1 MPARRISFCSFC
13 GRLVP
18 GNARISVKYT
28 LLFSIYNHS
37 FLKRLHAAMQS
48 FSLFFIL
55 ARFSLVFQ
63 SDHSSSLI
71 RRTNKMASTMMMIGR
86 TARSPFFSTTPL
98 PR

>member
-48 FSLFFIL
+48 FSLFIL